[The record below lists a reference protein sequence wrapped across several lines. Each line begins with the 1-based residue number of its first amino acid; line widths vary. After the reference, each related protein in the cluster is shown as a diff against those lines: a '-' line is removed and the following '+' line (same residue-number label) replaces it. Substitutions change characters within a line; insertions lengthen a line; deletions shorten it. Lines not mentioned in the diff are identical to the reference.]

1 MTNRV
6 HTSLDWQ
13 AIVMGLSGSR
23 FEPYGGANVWKSDGR
38 MHMFDTRLPDKNGLV
53 KAPDARPWEKEIDK
67 LLDTAAGT
75 MDEKTR
81 IDCYNRFQKIAYDQQ
96 PFIYIY
102 TNMVLTAA
110 HNKLGNYKPSPYGI
124 YYTPKGTLHNIEEIY
139 IKGAKH

>member
-1 MTNRV
+1 
-6 HTSLDWQ
+6 
-13 AIVMGLSGSR
+13 
-23 FEPYGGANVWKSDGR
+23 
-38 MHMFDTRLPDKNGLV
+38 
-53 KAPDARPWEKEIDK
+53 
-67 LLDTAAGT
+67 

-81 IDCYNRFQKIAYDQQ
+81 IDCYNRFQKIAYDRQ

-102 TNMVLTAA
+102 TNMLLTAA

>member
-67 LLDTAAGT
+67 LVYQL
-75 MDEKTR
+75 
-81 IDCYNRFQKIAYDQQ
+81 Y
-96 PFIYIY
+96 
-102 TNMVLTAA
+102 
-110 HNKLGNYKPSPYGI
+110 KLEP
-124 YYTPKGTLHNIEEIY
+124 EEIE
-139 IKGAKH
+139 IIESVSDVNI